1 MTAKYEQAQKNFLG
15 EFKEVYGNEKD
26 AMLRL
31 NKADFGVRMNQFV
44 TNHPDVEK
52 QFEKIKD
59 DRWWKILG
67 KGFAEKGVLWRSGL
81 SFKKCHCGGI
91 GLYWGADCGCWN
103 GRMVVI

>member
-1 MTAKYEQAQKNFLG
+1 MNKRRRIFLG

-52 QFEKIKD
+52 QFEK
-59 DRWWKILG
+59 
-67 KGFAEKGVLWRSGL
+67 
-81 SFKKCHCGGI
+81 
-91 GLYWGADCGCWN
+91 
-103 GRMVVI
+103 